1 MLSLVAR
8 IDELSEQN
16 KNLLEQITTLLAQ
29 NSMLLARIAELEA
42 RGGKPPKTPTNS
54 SVPPSRGQKGNV
66 GDASGEKKG
75 RKGRPGVAREL
86 CPNPDVT
93 HNIFAER
100 CDCGGKVTHKGQV
113 LTHAYD
119 HVELPPIKPTTTR
132 IKLHSADLRGEPG
145 SRAELSFRLP
155 NLSR

>member
-1 MLSLVAR
+1 VLSLVAR

-16 KNLLEQITTLLAQ
+16 KK
-29 NSMLLARIAELEA
+29 LLARIAELEA
-42 RGGKPPKTPTNS
+42 RCGKPPKTPTNS
-54 SVPPSRGQKGNV
+54 SVPPSRGPKGNV

-132 IKLHSADLRGEPG
+132 INLHSADLRGEPG

>member
-1 MLSLVAR
+1 
-8 IDELSEQN
+8 
-16 KNLLEQITTLLAQ
+16 
-29 NSMLLARIAELEA
+29 
-42 RGGKPPKTPTNS
+42 
-54 SVPPSRGQKGNV
+54 
-66 GDASGEKKG
+66 
-75 RKGRPGVAREL
+75 VAREL

-132 IKLHSADLRGEPG
+132 INLHSADLRGEPG